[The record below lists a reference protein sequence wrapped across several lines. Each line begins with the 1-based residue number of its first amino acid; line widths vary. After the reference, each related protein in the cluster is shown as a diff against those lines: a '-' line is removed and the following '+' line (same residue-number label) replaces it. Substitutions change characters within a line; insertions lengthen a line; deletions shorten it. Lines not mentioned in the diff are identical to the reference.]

1 MDYSRKLLNQKR
13 DLMTDSKYVKNMM
26 HPAEAEAT
34 LYDLIVCKQMTF
46 KPAGADYSNYQVRKH
61 TTSKDITVHSFDVR
75 MQFMHFLN
83 QPQQVQYQAHLF
95 LDGVGP
101 DNPWQLP
108 TFGEVRH
115 WVAAESRQDTI
126 GIHLTIPKQF
136 RPNIT
141 DRSELVFAVRLAIE
155 GSRPMHFPYPM
166 DGRERW
172 LGARVRLKD
181 TLMTL
186 DTFIQQK
193 RVQIEPLDKLLN
205 DKYVW
210 SR

>member
-1 MDYSRKLLNQKR
+1 
-13 DLMTDSKYVKNMM
+13 MTDSKYVKHMM

-61 TTSKDITVHSFDVR
+61 TTSKGITVHSFDVT
-75 MQFMHFLN
+75 MQFMHFLK

-95 LDGVGP
+95 LEGVGQG
-101 DNPWQLP
+101 NPWELP
-108 TFGEVRH
+108 TSGEVRH
-115 WVAAESRQDTI
+115 WVSAESRQDTI
-126 GIHLTIPKQF
+126 GIHLRIPKPF

-141 DRSELVFAVRLAIE
+141 DRSESERVFALRLA
-155 GSRPMHFPYPM
+155 RPMHFPYPM
-166 DGRERW
+166 DGEERW

-193 RVQIEPLDKLLN
+193 RVQIEPLDELLN

-210 SR
+210 TR